1 MVQWVYLVG
10 HKIQLVDGYVAV
22 CLVLTIDV
30 YDWEYLGLRIAVGR
44 FWAIL
49 VKQFKNHVGLSLIL
63 CLRMIVPE

>member
-44 FWAIL
+44 FW

-63 CLRMIVPE
+63 CLRMIGPE